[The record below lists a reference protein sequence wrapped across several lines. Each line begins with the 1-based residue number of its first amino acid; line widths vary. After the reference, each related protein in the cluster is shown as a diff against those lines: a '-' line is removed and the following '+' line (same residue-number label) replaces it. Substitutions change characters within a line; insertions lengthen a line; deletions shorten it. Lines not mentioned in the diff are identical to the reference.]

1 MMFFSMIFNSK
12 GGAEKCCN
20 SLGGAENAAMLK
32 NMCDYVWTIWRNL
45 NPLKLLVTDSNV
57 WIPSEGAK
65 MDLFEPFFE
74 PCLKIMTFKQILK
87 PLVETSSCWNHPWC
101 ELMKHPFKW
110 LNLIQT
116 LPQSTSCPKKTL
128 PFWSSIGL
136 ASLLEVAEDGFESS
150 PAKVL
155 SSILSE
161 PYWKTRY
168 PQSNIIN

>member
-1 MMFFSMIFNSK
+1 M
-12 GGAEKCCN
+12 
-20 SLGGAENAAMLK
+20 LGSISQGS
-32 NMCDYVWTIWRNL
+32 
-45 NPLKLLVTDSNV
+45 TDSTGSTAWAV
-57 WIPSEGAK
+57 LKMLRGWKICEKHLKESEPSQAVGDRFK
-65 MDLFEPFFE
+65 RLNTFWRCKNGPFEPFFE

-168 PQSNIIN
+168 PQTNIIN